1 MAWLENVLR
10 TGEQKL
16 AGSNLWTYLLGILA
30 ANSLSIMWKPRI
42 RLLPEEMTIEELAL
56 TKFFCNFRKSIA
68 QILAL
73 VQLEELIDNTL
84 LERCIV
90 NTRTPQDLAR
100 ASILYCSLKQ
110 TVTQIVRSNCKQY
123 WEVGSNSLAA
133 IEFIDSFSDCFD
145 RATQQLQ
152 SHDDIDSLTK
162 ILNQYNVNDLLT
174 NLLDLQV
181 NVKTILKIVNSID
194 KNRSSTKIIKNSLT
208 FTGNNITMNDNRN
221 NVEVQQ
227 AFHAPTYGVIGNNE
241 GNQNIFISE
250 QKQTLAEAAIEIQQ
264 LLKQLESSNPTAS
277 KQQQVEFVS
286 MAIAPNR
293 RQKFLSALDSGWKEA
308 IKEFLDNPYVNV
320 AIAIIEGWKSAGE
333 S

>member
-1 MAWLENVLR
+1 M
-10 TGEQKL
+10 
-16 AGSNLWTYLLGILA
+16 
-30 ANSLSIMWKPRI
+30 
-42 RLLPEEMTIEELAL
+42 
-56 TKFFCNFRKSIA
+56 
-68 QILAL
+68 
-73 VQLEELIDNTL
+73 
-84 LERCIV
+84 
-90 NTRTPQDLAR
+90 
-100 ASILYCSLKQ
+100 
-110 TVTQIVRSNCKQY
+110 
-123 WEVGSNSLAA
+123 
-133 IEFIDSFSDCFD
+133 
-145 RATQQLQ
+145 
-152 SHDDIDSLTK
+152 
-162 ILNQYNVNDLLT
+162 
-174 NLLDLQV
+174 
-181 NVKTILKIVNSID
+181 
-194 KNRSSTKIIKNSLT
+194 
-208 FTGNNITMNDNRN
+208 NNNRN